1 MRRILSTILFFL
13 AFLSVS
19 AQLPHDFRSEQ
30 IFMGVGKTEW
40 NVNDTISLN
49 GVVACMSANS
59 KRPYSRYLY
68 VELMSTADSVLV
80 RQKVACGEDGNF
92 RASIPTQ
99 SVYNEGVYY
108 IRAYTSLMR
117 NFSGESFALQPVLIG
132 KTFPKRGS
140 YIYDDVQCA
149 IYPEGGFLVA
159 DQIQGVTVA
168 LTTKIGDALGDV
180 PVSVSD
186 DRGNIV
192 CEGKTQRSGLLSLKF
207 IPQAG
212 RQYKA
217 VASIGGKSLSSD
229 IPQPVTDRMKLQCA
243 VSGNRLK
250 FELLNAPAYLSAYR
264 LYLYNKES
272 GLTRVGGM
280 KQSGVVALVGSPRIT
295 TVFLTDSTGN
305 VLSEATSI
313 SRYDMADMPQ
323 TPDTMSVADVA
334 TLADRLSASS
344 GKRVLVRLAD
354 DNERWLSFAEGT
366 LLYTSDYSAPLPFPE
381 AFFKESARER
391 SADLQAWLGTATFKR
406 FCLSD
411 AIAKDTAMYVYMPES
426 NMTIGGIVQTDERIP
441 RAFGKGNLVAY
452 NTSNNFVYDTAFGK
466 DGRFRMAVDDFAD
479 GTTFYLQAI
488 DKREKP
494 VGAKFT
500 IDDETYPAVASHNRY
515 ELQMPD
521 YAESRVTI
529 EGTMSGRILPNVV
542 VKARVRHEEP
552 VSTQKFYAYNYV
564 DREKIERFSYLTLLD
579 ILKSMAGTNPII
591 LSLINRDKYLE
602 FEGSIHSSRGAST
615 LAGNVSMPIL
625 LDGTRI
631 FDSEIA
637 NVLQMSADDIEE
649 VEILKPWQ
657 ALAYTWG
664 ALDGAIRVTTRSL
677 GKKEN
682 VRSLGTYYTPM
693 GLSAAEAKPL
703 TATPGRHRL
712 LIDIVSP
719 DGVASCERMVVVK

>member
-1 MRRILSTILFFL
+1 MRRILSTILFLL
-13 AFLSVS
+13 ASLSVS

-30 IFMGVGKTEW
+30 IFMGVSKTGW

-49 GVVACMSANS
+49 GIVTCMATNN

-68 VELMSTADSVLV
+68 VELLSTTDSVLV

-108 IRAYTSLMR
+108 IRAYTNLMR

-132 KTFPKRGS
+132 KTVPKRGS
-140 YIYDDVQCA
+140 YIYDDVRCA

-159 DQIQGVTVA
+159 DQIQGITVA
-168 LTTKIGDALGDV
+168 LVTKIGDALGGV
-180 PVSVSD
+180 PVSVAD

-192 CEGKTQRSGLLSLKF
+192 CEGKTQRSGLLPLKF
-207 IPQAG
+207 IPQTG

-217 VASIGGKSLSSD
+217 VASIGDKSLSVD
-229 IPQPVTDRMKLQCA
+229 VPQAKTDSIKLQCA

-250 FELLNAPAYLSAYR
+250 FELLNAPADLSAYR
-264 LYLYNKES
+264 LYIYNKES
-272 GLTRVGGM
+272 GLTRVDGM
-280 KQSGVVALVGSPRIT
+280 KRSGVVALVGNPRIT
-295 TVFLTDSTGN
+295 TAFLTDSTGN
-305 VLSEATSI
+305 VLSESTAI
-313 SRYDMADMPQ
+313 ARYDMVDMPQ
-323 TPDTMSVADVA
+323 TPDTISAADVA
-334 TLADRLSASS
+334 TLANRLGASL
-344 GKRVLVRLAD
+344 GKRVAVRLAD

-381 AFFKESARER
+381 AFFKEGARER

-441 RAFGKGNLVAY
+441 RAFGSGVLVAY
-452 NTSNNFVYDTAFGK
+452 NTSNDLVYDTDFGK

-479 GTTFYLQAI
+479 GTTFFLQAI

-494 VGAKFT
+494 ASANIA
-500 IDDETYPAVASHNRY
+500 IDDETYPAMANHRRY
-515 ELQMPD
+515 ELMLPD
-521 YAESRVTI
+521 YAESKVTI

-542 VKARVRHEEP
+542 VKARVRHDEP
-552 VSTQKFYAYNYV
+552 VSTQKFYANSYV
-564 DREKIERFSYLTLLD
+564 DREKIEKFNYATLLD
-579 ILKSMAGTNPII
+579 ILRSMAGVNPVIMSF
-591 LSLINRDKYLE
+591 LNKDKYLE
-602 FEGSIHSSRGAST
+602 FSSSIQSSRGAST
-615 LAGNVSMPIL
+615 LKGDVSMPIL
-625 LDGTRI
+625 LDGIRI
-631 FDSEIA
+631 TGAEATS
-637 NVLQMSADDIEE
+637 VMLMPADEIEE
-649 VEILKPWQ
+649 VEILKAWQ

-664 ALDGAIRVTTRSL
+664 ALNGAIRVTTRL
-677 GKKEN
+677 HGKKEK

-693 GLSAAEAKPL
+693 GLSAADAKPL

-712 LIDIVSP
+712 LIDVMSP
-719 DGVASCERMVVVK
+719 EGVTSCERLVVVK